1 MSGEQQRLDSVRQR
15 MVLACE
21 MSGRDPSGVTLL
33 AVSKKQA
40 ASLVRRFFMLGQTA
54 FGENRAQ
61 EALAKQQELADL
73 AIDWHFIGPVQSNKA
88 RELAEK
94 FDWVHSV
101 DRAKILQAL
110 SRHRP
115 SSLPPLNI
123 CLQINIDREP
133 QKSGLAPEAL
143 ATMAE
148 QAAEAPGI
156 RLRGLMAL
164 PRFSHDPEVT
174 RDSFARLRMLYEALR
189 EAGHELDTLSMGMSG
204 DLELAIAEGST
215 MVRVGTDLLGPR
227 AV

>member
-1 MSGEQQRLDSVRQR
+1 MSGEQQRLDSVHQR
-15 MVLACE
+15 MALACK

-54 FGENRAQ
+54 FGENRVQ

-88 RELAEK
+88 RELAEQ
-94 FDWVHSV
+94 FDWVQSV
-101 DRAKILQAL
+101 DRIKILQAL

-115 SSLPPLNI
+115 ASLPPLNI

-143 ATMAE
+143 ATLAE

-174 RDSFARLRMLYEALR
+174 RDSFARLRMLYETLR

>member
-1 MSGEQQRLDSVRQR
+1 MSGEQQRLDSVHQR
-15 MVLACE
+15 MALACK

-54 FGENRAQ
+54 FGENRVQ

-88 RELAEK
+88 RELAEQ
-94 FDWVHSV
+94 FDWVQSV
-101 DRAKILQAL
+101 DRIKILQAL

-115 SSLPPLNI
+115 ASLPPLNI

-143 ATMAE
+143 ATLAE

-164 PRFSHDPEVT
+164 PRFSSDPAMT
-174 RDSFARLRMLYEALR
+174 RDSFTRLRMLYETLR
-189 EAGHELDTLSMGMSG
+189 EARLLR
-204 DLELAIAEGST
+204 LAVDIYLQ
-215 MVRVGTDLLGPR
+215 TDVQWQQVCGP
-227 AV
+227 VF